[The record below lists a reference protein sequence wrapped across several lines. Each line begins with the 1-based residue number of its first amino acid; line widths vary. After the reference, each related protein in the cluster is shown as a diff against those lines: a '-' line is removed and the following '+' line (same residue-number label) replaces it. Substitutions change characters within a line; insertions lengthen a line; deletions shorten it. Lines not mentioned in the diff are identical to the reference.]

1 VYILANPPLGL
12 STFKVCGDCGEDDEN
27 SDCYKLGWSSLN
39 LELLG
44 ETFHGA
50 NVIVL
55 VVT

>member
-1 VYILANPPLGL
+1 
-12 STFKVCGDCGEDDEN
+12 
-27 SDCYKLGWSSLN
+27 LGWSSLN